1 MKEKLQKIREDAIR
15 QIEASGDLS
24 KLNDVRVAVLGKKGE
39 LTAVLKSMKD
49 VSPEERPLVG
59 QLVNEARAK
68 IETRLEE
75 KRAAFEKVRGSGV
88 RCKTA
93 QRSHRCDASGKEK

>member
-15 QIEASGDLS
+15 QIEESGDLS

-49 VSPEERPLVG
+49 VSPDQCRSCAVHADVPYHSLRSRSSPLPYRNG
-59 QLVNEARAK
+59 ILSRR
-68 IETRLEE
+68 I
-75 KRAAFEKVRGSGV
+75 
-88 RCKTA
+88 
-93 QRSHRCDASGKEK
+93 